1 MPRFRAFVVSSED
14 GAGRVWPVHTPIDDM
29 RGVVLDSPEAV
40 RAWLIG
46 PPAGYL
52 KTHPE
57 LDGQRVIVS
66 EDTDG

>member
-1 MPRFRAFVVSSED
+1 MARFRAYVVSSKEEIN
-14 GAGRVWPVHTPIDDM
+14 GIWIRHTPLDM
-29 RGVVLDSPEAV
+29 RGVVLDSPETV

-46 PPAGYL
+46 PPPGYL

-57 LDGQRVIVS
+57 LDGQRIIVS